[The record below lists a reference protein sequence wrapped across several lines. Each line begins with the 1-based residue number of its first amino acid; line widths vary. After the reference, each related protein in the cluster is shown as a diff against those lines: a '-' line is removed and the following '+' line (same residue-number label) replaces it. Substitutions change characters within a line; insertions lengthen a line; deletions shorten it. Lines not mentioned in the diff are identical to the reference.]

1 MQPST
6 DAPAEA
12 ITRLDALADER
23 VARGWIARLHTP
35 LGQIPSLYVQNPDP
49 GAAMLCDYGDPGL
62 ELGLEPFDLA
72 VSLTQLCICLLLADA
87 AVPSGRPPRGCPRCP
102 R

>member
-12 ITRLDALADER
+12 ITRLDALADELA
-23 VARGWIARLHTP
+23 ARGWIARLHTP

-49 GAAMLCDYGDPGL
+49 GAAMLCD
-62 ELGLEPFDLA
+62 
-72 VSLTQLCICLLLADA
+72 CIYSSPRADGSWTYWWPWAQALPPLVRDAADVIVRVLRAADA
-87 AVPSGRPPRGCPRCP
+87 R
-102 R
+102 